1 MQNPFTLSFGKK
13 PYEYISRI
21 SVTDEILGNFTA
33 DYPSSQVYMLT
44 GVRGSGKTVTMAS
57 IANRLNEKE
66 NWIVVELNPTRNLL
80 NAFAAKLYEKERLLP
95 LFLKAKLDLSV
106 LGIGVSIEGSS
117 PVTDIEVA
125 IERMLKIIKKK
136 NIRVLITIDEVTG
149 SNTVREFVS
158 AFQIYMRQEYPVFLL
173 MTGLYENIYALQN
186 GKDVTFLYRAPKI
199 PMDPLDLGAIVRS
212 YKEVFKINV
221 QQARNLAEYTMGYPF
236 AYQVLGYLCFEK
248 QCPDEPEKILP
259 EYDQRLSEYVY
270 QKIWSELSANDRKVA
285 VSMTDSDK
293 VSEIMAN
300 AGMDKSSFSR
310 YRMRLIKKGIAYSP
324 ARGELRFLLPRFS
337 DFVRYGTLEDVYLFK
352 NKL

>member
-21 SVTDEILGNFTA
+21 SVTDEIMGNFTA
-33 DYPSSQVYMLT
+33 DHPSSQVYMLT
-44 GVRGSGKTVTMAS
+44 GVRGSGKTVTMAG
-57 IANRLNEKE
+57 IANRLEEEE

-80 NAFAAKLYEKERLLP
+80 NAFAAKLYEKERLVH

-106 LGIGVSIEGSS
+106 LGIGVSIEGAS

-125 IERMLKIIKKK
+125 IERMLKIIKEK

-149 SNTVREFVS
+149 SDNVKEFVS

-186 GKDVTFLYRAPKI
+186 GKNVTFLYRAPKI
-199 PMDPLDLGAIVRS
+199 QMTPLDLGAIVRS
-212 YKEVFKINV
+212 YKEIFGISL
-221 QQARNLAEYTMGYPF
+221 QQAGKMAEYTMGYPF
-236 AYQVLGYLCFEK
+236 AYQVLGYLCF
-248 QCPDEPEKILP
+248 QNHCPEEPEKIFP
-259 EYDQRLSEYVY
+259 DYDQRLSEYVY
-270 QKIWSELSANDRKVA
+270 QKIWSELSVNDRKVA
-285 VSMTDSDK
+285 ASMTNTRK
-293 VSEIMAN
+293 VSEIMEE
-300 AGMDKSSFSR
+300 AGMDKSTFSR

-337 DFVRYGTLEDVYLFK
+337 EFIRYSTLENEYL
-352 NKL
+352 